1 MIRIKKIDSLLI
13 QGFIPPFVVTFFIA
27 LFVLVMQT
35 LWLYIDE
42 IAGKGVGLFLM
53 MELLGYLSVSMIPLA
68 LPIAILISSVMVL
81 GNLAER
87 YELSSMKSAGVPLWR
102 IMFPLMVVNF
112 GIAIGSFFVSNNL
125 IPVSNLQF
133 RSRLYDI
140 RKQKPTLNL
149 EEGIFND
156 DFDGFAI
163 RIGNK
168 GKDQRT
174 IEDVLIID
182 NSSVYEGRV
191 LEIAADSGE
200 MYVTADERYFV
211 MQLYDGWQYQDLEG
225 KEDHSPFLRTHFE
238 EWRKI
243 FDLSEFQI
251 NRTDTRLFKSH
262 QSMLT
267 VRQLQVAI
275 DSIDQTIAD
284 KLQSVRTT
292 NERYYNFLKPPDTTL
307 VQSPDSTETP
317 RNRVV
322 RRGPLP
328 IEQVGLDRLDTLS
341 SLVFTFP
348 ASRRGDLF
356 SRAETYA
363 RSVQGQVQSAAK
375 SIQRKR
381 EARVNHYFEM
391 HSKFSFAVS
400 CVIFLF
406 IGAPMGAIVRKGGF
420 GYPMIIAILF
430 FMAFIVLNIFSKNI
444 AERFVIHPVQAAWLP
459 VSVFFPL
466 GLILTYLAM
475 NDYHQTIDL
484 SRFKRVVEFLRK
496 VFNWMGS
503 RI

>member
-1 MIRIKKIDSLLI
+1 MIQIKKIDRLLI
-13 QGFIPPFVVTFFIA
+13 QGFIPPFIVTFFIA

-42 IAGKGVGLFLM
+42 IAGKGVGFFLM

-102 IMFPLMVVNF
+102 IMLPLMVLDF
-112 GIAIGSFFVSNNL
+112 GIATGSFYVANNL
-125 IPVSNLQF
+125 IPISNLKF

-156 DFDGFAI
+156 DFEGFAI

-174 IEDVLIID
+174 IEDVLII
-182 NSSVYEGRV
+182 NHSGEFEGRV
-191 LEIAADSGE
+191 MEIAAKSGE
-200 MYVTADERYFV
+200 MYVTEDERYFV
-211 MQLYDGWQYQDLEG
+211 MQLYDGWQYQELDG
-225 KEDHSPFLRTHFE
+225 KEDSYPFLRTHFE
-238 EWRKI
+238 EWQKV

-251 NRTDTRLFKSH
+251 NRTDERLFKSH

-267 VRQLQVAI
+267 VGQLLVAI
-275 DSIDQTIAD
+275 DSIDLTIED
-284 KLQSVRTT
+284 KMQSIRT
-292 NERYYNFLKPPDTTL
+292 NGERYFYFLQPA
-307 VQSPDSTETP
+307 DSTVVDSLKAKP
-317 RNRVV
+317 RPFQ
-322 RRGPLP
+322 RGPAP
-328 IEQVGLDRLDTLS
+328 IDQASLDCLDTLS
-341 SLVFTFP
+341 SIMYTFP
-348 ASRRGDLF
+348 EKRREEIF
-356 SRAETYA
+356 SRADTYA

-381 EARVNHYFEM
+381 ESRVNHYFEM

-420 GYPMIIAILF
+420 GYPMIISILF

-444 AERFVIHPVQAAWLP
+444 AERFVIPPVQAAWLP
-459 VSVFFPL
+459 AAVFFPM

-484 SRFKRVVEFLRK
+484 SRFKRILEWFRKILRA
-496 VFNWMGS
+496 VGVRF
-503 RI
+503 